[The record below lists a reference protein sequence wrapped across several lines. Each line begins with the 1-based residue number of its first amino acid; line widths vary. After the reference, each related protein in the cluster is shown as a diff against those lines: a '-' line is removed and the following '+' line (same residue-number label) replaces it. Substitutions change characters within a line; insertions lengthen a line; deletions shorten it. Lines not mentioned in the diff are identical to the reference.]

1 MNEYMLHEAQKTTL
15 PNSSWPNL
23 KTGPAKPGH
32 ATIALDITAV
42 EFDQLS
48 LYSSGTMFISLSL

>member
-1 MNEYMLHEAQKTTL
+1 MNEYMLHEAQKTIL
-15 PNSSWPNL
+15 PNSSWPNP

-42 EFDQLS
+42 EFDQLI
-48 LYSSGTMFISLSL
+48 ISLQ